1 MFYQSY
7 PLQVYHIES
16 LRQQRQQKQHK
27 KSVSWDNIVSVYN
40 TYSIEDYDRRV
51 YTERDTVS
59 FYNQHNTSYRN
70 LYDNIVSHP
79 ADSNTTEFIEDLS
92 GVTYDCIQFDKTHG
106 NKDYSSPVVKFDII
120 GCLFEYF
127 GIIE

>member
-16 LRQQRQQKQHK
+16 LRQQRQQRQHK

-40 TYSIEDYDRRV
+40 TYSVEDYDRTC
-51 YTERDTVS
+51 YIERDTVS
-59 FYNQHNTSYRN
+59 FYNQHITYRN
-70 LYDNIVSHP
+70 LYDNIVATST
-79 ADSNTTEFIEDLS
+79 DSSKTEFTEDLS
-92 GVTYDCIQFDKTHG
+92 GVTYDCIQFDKTDG
-106 NKDYSSPVVKFDII
+106 DKNYISPVVKFDII
-120 GCLFEYF
+120 GSLFEYF